1 MSQVQQRPHALDV
14 LRCELIHRQREK
26 EKPLEIYPAALETDL
41 EMKPITQ
48 E

>member
-14 LRCELIHRQREK
+14 LRCELIHTRREK
-26 EKPLEIYPAALETDL
+26 EKPLEKYSAALETDL
-41 EMKPITQ
+41 EMKPISQ